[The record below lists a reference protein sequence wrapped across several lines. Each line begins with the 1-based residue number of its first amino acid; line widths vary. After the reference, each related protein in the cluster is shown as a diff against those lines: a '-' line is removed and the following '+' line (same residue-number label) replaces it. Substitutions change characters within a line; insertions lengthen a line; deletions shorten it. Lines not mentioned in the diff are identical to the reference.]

1 MKSIEIKVRS
11 SAYLTIRISS
21 MNNENYG
28 RVYEDRL
35 KPVFHNDVFRS
46 EYVHEFSF
54 KKEENKARFVS
65 TKNLFKKKT
74 TVTVQIYIYI
84 YIRISY
90 IYIYM
95 YLFIFV
101 YNSN

>member
-1 MKSIEIKVRS
+1 
-11 SAYLTIRISS
+11 

-65 TKNLFKKKT
+65 TKNLFKKKNNCNCT
-74 TVTVQIYIYI
+74 NIYI
-84 YIRISY
+84 YIRILY
-90 IYIYM
+90 IYICICL
-95 YLFIFV
+95 YLCIIAIKKKK
-101 YNSN
+101 